1 MLTTAQ
7 ALHSRARTRTH
18 THALTETYIFA
29 ALSFLLPS
37 GQRVFKVALTQAT
50 TLNPAAKLKGE
61 TGPGKG
67 GGLSLTAFLFLF
79 LRVLPRGGKIFKSL
93 ERGEKK
99 KKKKQGTIKKKIGV
113 RDGEE
118 TSLSSAGFSIILLLT
133 MGFKVSPACSAALNT
148 QS

>member
-1 MLTTAQ
+1 MTAPLITACMSTAQMLTTAQ

-93 ERGEKK
+93 ERGGKK
-99 KKKKQGTIKKKIGV
+99 KSRGQ
-113 RDGEE
+113 
-118 TSLSSAGFSIILLLT
+118 
-133 MGFKVSPACSAALNT
+133 
-148 QS
+148 

>member
-7 ALHSRARTRTH
+7 ALHSRAHAH

-93 ERGEKK
+93 ERGGKK
-99 KKKKQGTIKKKIGV
+99 KKTGDNKEENWSQGRRG
-113 RDGEE
+113 DLPLECG
-118 TSLSSAGFSIILLLT
+118 LLNHFAVDN
-133 MGFKVSPACSAALNT
+133 GI
-148 QS
+148 